1 VTSISKLVA
10 IVGSLLERKF
20 RMDKFLSNCLSAAVF
35 LGGPFGIA
43 CFLPAVF
50 SQDNV
55 VIVLDDSGS
64 MSDGMSN
71 GKSRMETAKSALVK
85 VLKKFGPDTKLGVLL
100 LNGAYSTER
109 WAVPLEPLSP
119 QQAIRKVES
128 LSARGGTPLGE
139 RMKDGADALL
149 QLREKQKYGI
159 YRLLIVTDG
168 EANDARLLNA
178 YLPDILS
185 RGLIV
190 DAIGVDMRQDHS
202 LANRVHS
209 YRRADDDVALDKA
222 LQEVFA
228 ERSDPSQPGSDDEYA
243 LLEGIEDSMVE
254 EVLVELS
261 KPNNAPIQERAWPS
275 LWGEPQPV
283 GSRTSIS
290 VFAGLMCCFVPFA
303 ILSVV
308 ILVLFSKMQQKNK
321 R

>member
-1 VTSISKLVA
+1 
-10 IVGSLLERKF
+10 
-20 RMDKFLSNCLSAAVF
+20 MDKILSNCLSTAVF
-35 LGGPFGIA
+35 LGGLLGLA
-43 CFLPAVF
+43 CFSPTVF
-50 SQDNV
+50 SQENV

-64 MSDGMSN
+64 MSEGMSN

-85 VLKKFGPDTKLGVLL
+85 VLKQFGPDTKLGVLL

-119 QQAIRKVES
+119 QDAIRKIES
-128 LSARGGTPLGE
+128 LNARGGTPLGE

-149 QLREKQKYGI
+149 QLRDKQKYGT

-209 YRRADDDVALDKA
+209 YRRADDDAALDKA

-228 ERSDPSQPGSDDEYA
+228 ERADPSQPSSDDEYA
-243 LLEGIEDSMVE
+243 LLEGIEDSTVE

-283 GSRTSIS
+283 GSGTILS
-290 VFAGLMCCFVPFA
+290 VIAGLMSCFVPFA
-303 ILSVV
+303 ILFVV
-308 ILVLFSKMQQKNK
+308 ILILFSKLRQKNK